1 MKTLLLVLLLCAL
14 ALVGLAVWISVS
26 ANSRPADDAYALV
39 SVEYGP
45 VVESVSSTG
54 VLQPRDL
61 IVVGSNSQSGTV
73 VEIMHDLY
81 QEVLEGDP
89 LVKLDDRLAVLQ
101 AEEAKAAV
109 DSARENVALAEKRVA
124 QAKTELK
131 GAQYRVDT
139 LQKVAIDVRLEK
151 ELRAAESDR
160 DRAEDGVRMAATGVN
175 VAQRAV
181 SQAEKALEHAEF
193 GVRLRTIVVP
203 AVKRSWVKTDAA
215 PVKGALQKPGFS
227 EKPGFSPNGAAPVSP
242 VAFVAPKQK
251 YLIVGRKVTLGQ
263 EITPLT
269 AAPLFT
275 LAPGD
280 LQRME
285 IHAQVAEGDINKVK
299 KDQEVDFTVSAYSE
313 ADLHFKGM
321 VAEVRQASNEHGA
334 VFYEVIINVEN
345 QLDEVSREWRLR
357 PFMTALV
364 DIIRDRHQD
373 TWKIPAA
380 AVNLQLDE
388 QQQTPAA
395 RAKHAS
401 LQDYPDREN
410 WRAVWTLGADRKP
423 WPLFVRIGG
432 KNAQGQAAIKESQFF
447 EVLDWDRELK
457 PKPDP
462 KIASS
467 IPRVITAAPAPRKSG
482 FFNLPT
488 FKF

>member
-81 QEVLEGDP
+81 QDVYEGDS
-89 LVKLDDRLAVLQ
+89 LVKLDDRLAVQQ
-101 AEEAKAAV
+101 AEEARAAV
-109 DSARENVALAEKRVA
+109 ASARENVTLAERKVS

-131 GAQYRVDT
+131 AAQYRVDT
-139 LQKVAIDVRLEK
+139 LQKVAINVRLEK
-151 ELRAAESDR
+151 ELRAAEFDR
-160 DRAEDGVRMAATGVN
+160 DRADDAVRTAATGVN
-175 VAQRAV
+175 VALRVA
-181 SQAEKALEHAEF
+181 SQAEEALKRAEL
-193 GVRLRTIVVP
+193 GVQLRTIVVP
-203 AVKRSWVKTDAA
+203 VVKRSWEGHKL
-215 PVKGALQKPGFS
+215 PKSS
-227 EKPGFSPNGAAPVSP
+227 ETSEVSP
-242 VAFVAPKQK
+242 AAFAAQKQKEKQK
-251 YLIVGRKVTLGQ
+251 YKIVGRKVTLGQ
-263 EITPLT
+263 EITPLS
-269 AAPLFT
+269 AAPLFI

-357 PFMTALV
+357 PFMTASV

-410 WRAVWTLGADRKP
+410 WPHRLHSRADRKP